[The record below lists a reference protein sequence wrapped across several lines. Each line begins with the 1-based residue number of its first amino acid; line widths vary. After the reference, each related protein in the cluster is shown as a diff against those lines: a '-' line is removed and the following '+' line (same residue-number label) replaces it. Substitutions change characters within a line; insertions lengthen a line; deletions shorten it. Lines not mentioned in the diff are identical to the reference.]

1 MEISPSAVVIEVIL
15 FLVYEAS
22 GNLMEKRF
30 LSIVILLKQ
39 SSLSL
44 SLFLSICALF
54 FPHAFLEGAKT
65 RRKRVCSPI

>member
-1 MEISPSAVVIEVIL
+1 MEISPSAVVIEEIL
-15 FLVYEAS
+15 FLVYQAS

-44 SLFLSICALF
+44 SLSLS
-54 FPHAFLEGAKT
+54 
-65 RRKRVCSPI
+65 S